1 MHDWIELP
9 FKDIIKNGNVSY
21 GIVQPG
27 SNDVSEN
34 SIPILR
40 INNFKNRR
48 LVINDIFYVHKDIE
62 CKYARTRLNGS
73 ELLITVVGT
82 IGQCI
87 VAPQKLK
94 GWNVARAIAVAQV
107 KDNFNKY
114 FIASQFEDEYIKFQI
129 YGSMNDTVQPTL
141 NLKELKEIKF
151 RIPPLAEQRAIAGV
165 LGSLDDKID
174 LLQRQNSTLEAM
186 AETLFRQWFIE
197 EAQEGWEEKTIGDV
211 VEIRGGGTP
220 STKEPSYWNG
230 NIFWTSP
237 RDLAGLKSIFL
248 SSTERKITPQGL
260 SKISSG
266 LLPAGTLLLSSR
278 APIGYLAIS
287 DIDVAINQGYIAIL
301 NNDIIS
307 NYYMY
312 LWCKYY
318 MEEIKAAGNGSVF
331 QEISKSVFKK
341 LHFILP
347 PETVLKEFYKNVDSI
362 FKKIH
367 ANQNQIRTLEKLRD
381 TLLPKLMSGEVR
393 VRVDG

>member
-9 FKDIIKNGNVSY
+9 FKDIIKNGNLSY

-27 SNDVSEN
+27 SNDVTEN

-40 INNFKNRR
+40 INNFKYRR

-165 LGSLDDKID
+165 LGSLDGKID
-174 LLQRQNSTLEAM
+174 LLQRQNATLEAM

-197 EAQEGWEEKTIGDV
+197 EAQEDWEEFSLDCIADNIKEQAIPVSLDCN
-211 VEIRGGGTP
+211 TP
-220 STKEPSYWNG
+220 YVGLEHIDKK
-230 NIFWTSP
+230 NISLN
-237 RDLAGLKSIFL
+237 RVGV
-248 SSTERKITPQGL
+248 SSD
-260 SKISSG
+260 ISSNKFYFSKYDILFG
-266 LLPAGTLLLSSR
+266 KLRPYFHKVCFAPFNGVCSTDILVIRPKQKEMLPFCLFAFFQKDLIDFSDYASSGTRMPRTSWNILSQYKMKK
-278 APIGYLAIS
+278 PPYDKIKKFNIICQKYIEK
-287 DIDVAINQGYIAIL
+287 IEKNQ
-301 NNDIIS
+301 
-307 NYYMY
+307 
-312 LWCKYY
+312 
-318 MEEIKAAGNGSVF
+318 
-331 QEISKSVFKK
+331 Q
-341 LHFILP
+341 
-347 PETVLKEFYKNVDSI
+347 
-362 FKKIH
+362 
-367 ANQNQIRTLEKLRD
+367 QIRTLEKLRD

>member
-107 KDNFNKY
+107 KDNFDKY

-151 RIPPLAEQRAIAGV
+151 RIPPFAEQRAIAGV

-197 EAQEGWEEKTIGDV
+197 EAQEDWEKKHVSCIASCRKDNIKPQNTPNKVFYHYSIPAYDNYKSPEVCYGY
-211 VEIRGGGTP
+211 EIL
-220 STKEPSYWNG
+220 SNKYIVSNG
-230 NIFWTSP
+230 RILVSKLNPQFP
-237 RDLAGLKSIFL
+237 RIWMLSSGVNRNSI
-248 SSTERKITPQGL
+248 SSTEFVSIVPHKCDIL
-260 SKISSG
+260 CFIYC
-266 LLPAGTLLLSSR
+266 LLSSKNVTQQ
-278 APIGYLAIS
+278 LANAASGTSGSHQRIRPE
-287 DIDVAINQGYIAIL
+287 DILAVTFSTPSFD
-301 NNDIIS
+301 
-307 NYYMY
+307 
-312 LWCKYY
+312 Y
-318 MEEIKAAGNGSVF
+318 MENF
-331 QEISKSVFKK
+331 SKLVGPYF
-341 LHFILP
+341 
-347 PETVLKEFYKNVDSI
+347 E
-362 FKKIH
+362 KIH
-367 ANQNQIRTLEKLRD
+367 ANQKQIRTLEKLRD

-393 VRVDG
+393 VRVDR

>member
-197 EAQEGWEEKTIGDV
+197 EAQEDWEEKTLGEFFPIKTGKKDANF
-211 VEIRGGGTP
+211 
-220 STKEPSYWNG
+220 S
-230 NIFWTSP
+230 
-237 RDLAGLKSIFL
+237 SIDGEYPFF
-248 SSTERKITPQGL
+248 TC
-260 SKISSG
+260 SKQASKASNYSFEG
-266 LLPAGTLLLSSR
+266 S
-278 APIGYLAIS
+278 
-287 DIDVAINQGYIAIL
+287 AIL
-301 NNDIIS
+301 
-307 NYYMY
+307 
-312 LWCKYY
+312 L
-318 MEEIKAAGNGSVF
+318 AGNGDFNVKRYIGKFEAYQRTYVLMPYETKFFNFLFVLVKYFLQDITGGYRGSVINF
-331 QEISKSVFKK
+331 ITKGMISNFKISLPKNDFSLK
-341 LHFILP
+341 LEKFDMI
-347 PETVLKEFYKNVDSI
+347 FYKIDY
-362 FKKIH
+362 
-367 ANQNQIRTLEKLRD
+367 NQQQIRTLEKLRD

>member
-174 LLQRQNSTLEAM
+174 LLQRQNATLEAM

-197 EAQEGWEEKTIGDV
+197 EAQEDWEEFSLDCIADNIKEQAIPVSLDCN
-211 VEIRGGGTP
+211 TP
-220 STKEPSYWNG
+220 YVGLEHIDKK
-230 NIFWTSP
+230 NISLN
-237 RDLAGLKSIFL
+237 RVGV
-248 SSTERKITPQGL
+248 SSD
-260 SKISSG
+260 ISSNKFYFSKYDILFG
-266 LLPAGTLLLSSR
+266 KLRPYFHKVCFAPFNGVCSTDILVIRPKQKEMLPFCLFAFFQKDLIDFSDYASSGTRMPRTSWNILSQYKMKK
-278 APIGYLAIS
+278 PPYDKIKKFNIICQKY
-287 DIDVAINQGYIAIL
+287 IDKIEKNQ
-301 NNDIIS
+301 
-307 NYYMY
+307 
-312 LWCKYY
+312 
-318 MEEIKAAGNGSVF
+318 
-331 QEISKSVFKK
+331 Q
-341 LHFILP
+341 
-347 PETVLKEFYKNVDSI
+347 
-362 FKKIH
+362 
-367 ANQNQIRTLEKLRD
+367 QIRTLGKLRD

>member
-9 FKDIIKNGNVSY
+9 FKDIIKNGNLSY

-165 LGSLDDKID
+165 LGSLDGKID
-174 LLQRQNSTLEAM
+174 LLQRQNATLEAM

-197 EAQEGWEEKTIGDV
+197 EAQEDWEEFSLDCIADNIKEQAIPVSLDCN
-211 VEIRGGGTP
+211 TP
-220 STKEPSYWNG
+220 YVGLEHIDKK
-230 NIFWTSP
+230 NISLN
-237 RDLAGLKSIFL
+237 RVGV
-248 SSTERKITPQGL
+248 SSD
-260 SKISSG
+260 ISSNKFYFSKYDILFG
-266 LLPAGTLLLSSR
+266 KLRPYFHKVCFAPFNGVCSTDILVIRPKQKEMLPFCLFAFFQKDLIDFSDYASSGTRMPRTSWNILSQYKMKK
-278 APIGYLAIS
+278 PPYDKIKKFNIICQKY
-287 DIDVAINQGYIAIL
+287 IDKIEKNQ
-301 NNDIIS
+301 
-307 NYYMY
+307 
-312 LWCKYY
+312 
-318 MEEIKAAGNGSVF
+318 
-331 QEISKSVFKK
+331 Q
-341 LHFILP
+341 
-347 PETVLKEFYKNVDSI
+347 
-362 FKKIH
+362 
-367 ANQNQIRTLEKLRD
+367 QIRTLEKLRD

>member
-1 MHDWIELP
+1 MHDWIELS

-27 SNDVSEN
+27 SNEVSEN

-40 INNFKNRR
+40 IYNFKNRR

-87 VAPQKLK
+87 VVPQKLK

-107 KDNFNKY
+107 KDNFNKC

-151 RIPPLAEQRAIAGV
+151 RIPPLAEQDAIAGV

-174 LLQRQNSTLEAM
+174 LLQRQNATLEAM

-197 EAQEGWEEKTIGDV
+197 EAQEDWEEFSLDCIADNIKEQAIPVSLDCN
-211 VEIRGGGTP
+211 TP
-220 STKEPSYWNG
+220 YVGLEHIDKK
-230 NIFWTSP
+230 NISLN
-237 RDLAGLKSIFL
+237 RVGV
-248 SSTERKITPQGL
+248 SSD
-260 SKISSG
+260 ISSNKFYFSKYDILFG
-266 LLPAGTLLLSSR
+266 KLRPYFHKVCFAPFNGVCSTDILVIRPKQKAMLPFCLFAFF
-278 APIGYLAIS
+278 
-287 DIDVAINQGYIAIL
+287 QK
-301 NNDIIS
+301 DIIDFS
-307 NYYMY
+307 DYASSGTRMPRTSWNILSQYKMKKPPYDKIKKFNII
-312 LWCKYY
+312 CQKYIDKI
-318 MEEIKAAGNGSVF
+318 E
-331 QEISKSVFKK
+331 
-341 LHFILP
+341 
-347 PETVLKEFYKNVDSI
+347 KN
-362 FKKIH
+362 
-367 ANQNQIRTLEKLRD
+367 QQQIRTLEKLRD

-393 VRVDG
+393 VRVDE